1 MALWLEP
8 GSEPETQREADD
20 LAAINAIKVSAAVEL
35 KVLSFLFYI
44 FLLFLIFLHIH
55 TLIHIL

>member
-1 MALWLEP
+1 MK
-8 GSEPETQREADD
+8 ADD
-20 LAAINAIKVSAAVEL
+20 LAPTNAIKVSAAVEL